1 MTLTIIALAGT
12 FAALAAVYAVIKNA
26 EPAEAPAGETT
37 LSDAVATAETLAGG
51 REMAPLP
58 RNDWNLTTVTAL
70 NDAEELLDVLEMKG
84 FAERELVV
92 LGNSCFAVRWR

>member
-1 MTLTIIALAGT
+1 MTLTILALTGT
-12 FAALAAVYAVIKNA
+12 FVALAAVYSVITK
-26 EPAEAPAGETT
+26 AEAAEALAGETT
-37 LSDAVATAETLAGG
+37 LSDAMATAETLAGG
-51 REMAPLP
+51 REVPPLG
-58 RNDWNLTTVTAL
+58 RTDWNLTTVTAL